1 MYDCEQSPYC
11 SVDDFKGF
19 KKFVVKFSILMAKV
33 YNFARNSYLFFLQ
46 EFTEPSMSDSVKSQN
61 NDNSKKWD
69 AWYIRV
75 LLVLT

>member
-1 MYDCEQSPYC
+1 
-11 SVDDFKGF
+11 
-19 KKFVVKFSILMAKV
+19 MAKV